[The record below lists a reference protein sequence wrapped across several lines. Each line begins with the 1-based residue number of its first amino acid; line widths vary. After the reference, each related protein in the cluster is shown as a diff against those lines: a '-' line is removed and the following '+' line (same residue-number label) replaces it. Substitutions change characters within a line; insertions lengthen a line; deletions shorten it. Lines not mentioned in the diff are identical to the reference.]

1 MAMLDQEGRKM
12 MRSAGQTGA
21 VGFEIAA
28 CLLMGYFAGHWL
40 DAYFTTTP
48 WLTIFGGLSGLA
60 AAIKVLH
67 RIIKTTDLDKL

>member
-1 MAMLDQEGRKM
+1 MPLLDKEGREM

-28 CLLMGYFAGHWL
+28 CLLMGYFGGRWL
-40 DAYFTTTP
+40 DAFWGTGP
-48 WLTIFGGLSGLA
+48 WLSIFGGLAGLA

-67 RIIKTTDLDKL
+67 RILKTTDLDKL